1 MSARWDE
8 EGLYSVLRELEHW
21 IFTGEPYR
29 PGLWRRLSAA
39 QLARLIEGKE

>member
-1 MSARWDE
+1 MFARWDE
-8 EGLYSVLRELEHW
+8 EGLYSVLRDLEHW

-29 PGLWRRLSAA
+29 PGLWRQLSAA